1 MSLEQELQY
10 ALRQLS
16 ALTEDVINPHKAHVE
31 ADGIIMDVV
40 RNLKRGRKQDLQDL
54 IEQILEIYGEVV
66 IE

>member
-1 MSLEQELQY
+1 MSLEQDIKY

-16 ALTEDVINPHKAHVE
+16 SLAKDKTDLHKAHVE
-31 ADGIIMDVV
+31 ADGILMDVV

-54 IEQILEIYGEVV
+54 IEQVLELYGEVV